1 MKKDGHTDVA
11 SSRRMCRAIMEDV
24 GDIMR
29 TLPQDGEAE
38 LPTWWTNKLAV
49 SSAYLNSARDY
60 LMYSA
65 DIEEETRD
73 DSFNAMIEAP
83 EKSLFSVK
91 NDEMKFEVANE
102 EGGIE
107 VDSYTTKHF
116 DICPTAEALYKSI
129 DTQIDAEAMDI
140 AERAAKLQDV
150 LFYMEKMAIE
160 NDQANVSDVQMAEN
174 LADEIM
180 TLAGMMGLRE
190 EHDYVE
196 STHVAKIRELA
207 GMSESDEEDTKE
219 MVVEI
224 KED

>member
-11 SSRRMCRAIMEDV
+11 SSRRMCRTIMEDV

-60 LMYSA
+60 LMYSS
-65 DIEEETRD
+65 DIEETRD
-73 DSFNAMIEAP
+73 NTDLVAP
-83 EKSLFSVK
+83 PKSLFSVK
-91 NDEMKFEVANE
+91 NDDMKFEVVNE

-107 VDSYTTKHF
+107 VGSYTTKHF
-116 DICPTAEALYKSI
+116 DICPSAEALYKSI

-180 TLAGMMGLRE
+180 ALAGMMGLRE
-190 EHDYVE
+190 EHAYVE
-196 STHVAKIRELA
+196 ATHVAKIRELA
-207 GMSESDEEDTKE
+207 GMNESDEEDTKE
-219 MVVEI
+219 MIVEI
-224 KED
+224 KTEDC

>member
-11 SSRRMCRAIMEDV
+11 SSRRMCRTIMEDV

-60 LMYSA
+60 LMYSS
-65 DIEEETRD
+65 DIEETRD
-73 DSFNAMIEAP
+73 NTDLVAP
-83 EKSLFSVK
+83 PKSLFSVK
-91 NDEMKFEVANE
+91 NDDMKFEVVNE

-107 VDSYTTKHF
+107 VGSYTTKHF
-116 DICPTAEALYKSI
+116 DICPSAEALYKSI

-180 TLAGMMGLRE
+180 ALAGMMGLRE
-190 EHDYVE
+190 EHAYVE
-196 STHVAKIRELA
+196 ATHVAKIRELA
-207 GMSESDEEDTKE
+207 GMNESDEEDTKE
-219 MVVEI
+219 MILEI
-224 KED
+224 KTEDC

>member
-11 SSRRMCRAIMEDV
+11 SSRRMCRTIMEDV

-60 LMYSA
+60 LMYSS
-65 DIEEETRD
+65 DIEETRD
-73 DSFNAMIEAP
+73 NTDLVAP
-83 EKSLFSVK
+83 PKSLFSVK
-91 NDEMKFEVANE
+91 NDDMRFEVVNE
-102 EGGIE
+102 DGGIG
-107 VDSYTTKHF
+107 VGSYTTKHF
-116 DICPTAEALYKSI
+116 DICPSAETLYKSI
-129 DTQIDAEAMDI
+129 ESQIDSDSMDV

-174 LADEIM
+174 IADEIM
-180 TLAGMMGLRE
+180 FLAGMMGLRE
-190 EHDYVE
+190 EHAYVE
-196 STHVAKIRELA
+196 ATHVAKIRELA
-207 GMSESDEEDTKE
+207 GMNESDEEDTKE
-219 MVVEI
+219 MIVEI
-224 KED
+224 KTEDC

>member
-11 SSRRMCRAIMEDV
+11 SSRRMCRTIMEDV

-60 LMYSA
+60 IMYSS
-65 DIEEETRD
+65 DIEETRD
-73 DSFNAMIEAP
+73 NTDLVAP
-83 EKSLFSVK
+83 PKSLFSVK
-91 NDEMKFEVANE
+91 NDDMKFEVVNE

-107 VDSYTTKHF
+107 VGSYTTKHF
-116 DICPTAEALYKSI
+116 DICPSAEALYKSI

-180 TLAGMMGLRE
+180 ALAGMMGLRE
-190 EHDYVE
+190 EHAYVE
-196 STHVAKIRELA
+196 ATHVAKIRELA
-207 GMSESDEEDTKE
+207 GMNESDEEDTKE
-219 MVVEI
+219 MIVEI
-224 KED
+224 KTEDC

>member
-11 SSRRMCRAIMEDV
+11 SSRRMCRTIMEDV

-60 LMYSA
+60 LMYSS
-65 DIEEETRD
+65 DIEETRD
-73 DSFNAMIEAP
+73 NTESVAP
-83 EKSLFSVK
+83 PKSLFSVK
-91 NDEMKFEVANE
+91 NDDMKFEVVNE

-107 VDSYTTKHF
+107 VGSYTTKHF
-116 DICPTAEALYKSI
+116 DICPSAETLYKSI
-129 DTQIDAEAMDI
+129 ESQIDSDSMDV

-180 TLAGMMGLRE
+180 FLAGMMGLRE
-190 EHDYVE
+190 EHAYVE
-196 STHVAKIRELA
+196 ATHVAKIRELA
-207 GMSESDEEDTKE
+207 GMNESDEEDTKE
-219 MVVEI
+219 MIVEI
-224 KED
+224 KTEDC

>member
-11 SSRRMCRAIMEDV
+11 SSHRMCRTIMEDV

-60 LMYSA
+60 LMYSS
-65 DIEEETRD
+65 DIEETRD
-73 DSFNAMIEAP
+73 NTDLVAP
-83 EKSLFSVK
+83 PKSLFSVK
-91 NDEMKFEVANE
+91 NDDMRFEVVNE
-102 EGGIE
+102 DGGIE
-107 VDSYTTKHF
+107 VGSYTTKHF
-116 DICPTAEALYKSI
+116 DICPSAETLYKSI
-129 DTQIDAEAMDI
+129 ESQIDSDSMDV

-174 LADEIM
+174 IADEIM
-180 TLAGMMGLRE
+180 FLAGMMGLRE
-190 EHDYVE
+190 EHAYVE
-196 STHVAKIRELA
+196 ATHVAKIRELA
-207 GMSESDEEDTKE
+207 GMNESDEEDTKE
-219 MVVEI
+219 MIVEI
-224 KED
+224 KTEDC

>member
-60 LMYSA
+60 LIYSA

-73 DSFNAMIEAP
+73 EGSFMIEAP

-91 NDEMKFEVANE
+91 NDEMMFEVANE

-107 VDSYTTKHF
+107 VGSYTTKHF
-116 DICPTAEALYKSI
+116 DICPTAEKLYRTI
-129 DTQIDAEAMDI
+129 DMRLDEEQMEY
-140 AERAAKLQDV
+140 AERSAKLQDV

-180 TLAGMMGLRE
+180 TLAEMMRLQGMHE
-190 EHDYVE
+190 YVE
-196 STHVAKIRELA
+196 SVHVAKIRELA

-219 MVVEI
+219 MIVEI

>member
-60 LMYSA
+60 LMYSS
-65 DIEEETRD
+65 DIEETRD
-73 DSFNAMIEAP
+73 NTDLVASP
-83 EKSLFSVK
+83 KSLFSVK
-91 NDEMKFEVANE
+91 NDDMKFEVVNE
-102 EGGIE
+102 DGGIE
-107 VDSYTTKHF
+107 VGSYTTKHF
-116 DICPTAEALYKSI
+116 DICPSAETLYKSI
-129 DTQIDAEAMDI
+129 ESQIDSDSMDV
-140 AERAAKLQDV
+140 AERTAKLQDV

-174 LADEIM
+174 IADEIM
-180 TLAGMMGLRE
+180 FLAGMMGLRE
-190 EHDYVE
+190 EHAYVE
-196 STHVAKIRELA
+196 ATHVAKIRELA
-207 GMSESDEEDTKE
+207 GMNESDEEDTKE
-219 MVVEI
+219 MIVEI
-224 KED
+224 KTEDC

>member
-11 SSRRMCRAIMEDV
+11 SSRRMCRTIMEDV

-60 LMYSA
+60 IMYSS
-65 DIEEETRD
+65 DIEETRD
-73 DSFNAMIEAP
+73 NTDLVAP
-83 EKSLFSVK
+83 PKSLFSIK
-91 NDEMKFEVANE
+91 NDDMKFEVVNE
-102 EGGIE
+102 DGGIE
-107 VDSYTTKHF
+107 VGSYITKHF
-116 DICPTAEALYKSI
+116 DICPSAEKLYKSI
-129 DTQIDAEAMDI
+129 ESQIDSDSMSV

-180 TLAGMMGLRE
+180 FLAGMMGLRE
-190 EHDYVE
+190 EHAYVE
-196 STHVAKIRELA
+196 AIHVAKIRELA
-207 GMSESDEEDTKE
+207 GMNESDEEDTKE
-219 MVVEI
+219 MIVEI
-224 KED
+224 KTEDC

>member
-11 SSRRMCRAIMEDV
+11 SSRRMCRTIMEDV

-60 LMYSA
+60 IMYSS
-65 DIEEETRD
+65 DIEETRD
-73 DSFNAMIEAP
+73 NTDLVAP
-83 EKSLFSVK
+83 PKSLFSVK
-91 NDEMKFEVANE
+91 NDDMKFEVVNE

-107 VDSYTTKHF
+107 VGSYTTKHF
-116 DICPTAEALYKSI
+116 DICPSAETLYKSI
-129 DTQIDAEAMDI
+129 ESQIDSDSMI
-140 AERAAKLQDV
+140 VAERAAKLQDV

-180 TLAGMMGLRE
+180 FLAGMMGLRE
-190 EHDYVE
+190 EHAYVE
-196 STHVAKIRELA
+196 ATHVAKIRELA
-207 GMSESDEEDTKE
+207 GMDESDEEDTKE
-219 MVVEI
+219 MVLEI
-224 KED
+224 KTEDC

>member
-11 SSRRMCRAIMEDV
+11 SSRRMCRTIMEDV

-60 LMYSA
+60 IMYSS
-65 DIEEETRD
+65 DIEETRD
-73 DSFNAMIEAP
+73 NTDLVAP
-83 EKSLFSVK
+83 PKSLFSVK

-107 VDSYTTKHF
+107 VESYTTKHF
-116 DICPTAEALYKSI
+116 DICPSAESLYKSI

-180 TLAGMMGLRE
+180 FLAGMMGLRE
-190 EHDYVE
+190 EHAYVE
-196 STHVAKIRELA
+196 ATHVAKIRELA
-207 GMSESDEEDTKE
+207 GMNESDEEDTKE
-219 MVVEI
+219 MVLEI
-224 KED
+224 KTEDC

>member
-11 SSRRMCRAIMEDV
+11 SSRRMCRTIMEDV

-60 LMYSA
+60 IMYSS
-65 DIEEETRD
+65 DIEETRD
-73 DSFNAMIEAP
+73 NTDLVAP
-83 EKSLFSVK
+83 PKSLFSIK
-91 NDEMKFEVANE
+91 NDDMKFEVVNE
-102 EGGIE
+102 DGGIE
-107 VDSYTTKHF
+107 VGSYITKHF
-116 DICPTAEALYKSI
+116 DICPSAETLYKSI
-129 DTQIDAEAMDI
+129 ESQIDSDSMSV

-180 TLAGMMGLRE
+180 FLAGMMGLRE
-190 EHDYVE
+190 EHAYVE
-196 STHVAKIRELA
+196 SIHVAKIRELA
-207 GMSESDEEDTKE
+207 GMNESDEEDTKE
-219 MVVEI
+219 MIVEI
-224 KED
+224 KTEDC

>member
-11 SSRRMCRAIMEDV
+11 SSRRMCRTIMEDV

-60 LMYSA
+60 LMYSS
-65 DIEEETRD
+65 DIEETRD
-73 DSFNAMIEAP
+73 NTDLVASP
-83 EKSLFSVK
+83 KSLFSVK
-91 NDEMKFEVANE
+91 NDDMKFEVVNE
-102 EGGIE
+102 DGGIE
-107 VDSYTTKHF
+107 VGSYTTKHF
-116 DICPTAEALYKSI
+116 DLCPSAETLYKSI
-129 DTQIDAEAMDI
+129 ESQIDSDSMDV

-174 LADEIM
+174 IADEIM
-180 TLAGMMGLRE
+180 FLAGMMGLRE
-190 EHDYVE
+190 EHAYVE
-196 STHVAKIRELA
+196 AIHVAKIRELA
-207 GMSESDEEDTKE
+207 GMNESDEEDTKE
-219 MVVEI
+219 MIVEI
-224 KED
+224 KTEDC

>member
-11 SSRRMCRAIMEDV
+11 SSRRMCRTIMEDV

-60 LMYSA
+60 LMYSS
-65 DIEEETRD
+65 DIEETRD
-73 DSFNAMIEAP
+73 NTDLVAP
-83 EKSLFSVK
+83 PKSLFSVK
-91 NDEMKFEVANE
+91 NDDMRFEVVNE

-107 VDSYTTKHF
+107 VGSYTTKHF
-116 DICPTAEALYKSI
+116 DICPSAEALYKSI
-129 DTQIDAEAMDI
+129 ESQIDSEAMDI

-180 TLAGMMGLRE
+180 ALAGMMGLRE
-190 EHDYVE
+190 EHAYVE
-196 STHVAKIRELA
+196 ATHVAKIRELCWY
-207 GMSESDEEDTKE
+207 E
-219 MVVEI
+219 
-224 KED
+224 

>member
-11 SSRRMCRAIMEDV
+11 SSRRMCRTIMEDV
-24 GDIMR
+24 GDIMK

-60 LMYSA
+60 LMYSS
-65 DIEEETRD
+65 DIEETRD
-73 DSFNAMIEAP
+73 NTESVAP
-83 EKSLFSVK
+83 PKSLFSVK
-91 NDEMKFEVANE
+91 NDDMKFEVVNE

-107 VDSYTTKHF
+107 VGSYTTKHF
-116 DICPTAEALYKSI
+116 DICPSAETLYKSI
-129 DTQIDAEAMDI
+129 ESQIDSDSMDV

-180 TLAGMMGLRE
+180 FLAGMMGLRE
-190 EHDYVE
+190 EHAYVE
-196 STHVAKIRELA
+196 ATHVAKIRELA
-207 GMSESDEEDTKE
+207 GMNESDEEDTKE
-219 MVVEI
+219 MIVEI
-224 KED
+224 KTEDC

>member
-11 SSRRMCRAIMEDV
+11 SSRRMCRTIMEDV

-29 TLPQDGEAE
+29 TLPQDGEGE
-38 LPTWWTNKLAV
+38 LPTWWTNKLAI

-60 LMYSA
+60 IMYSS
-65 DIEEETRD
+65 DIEETRD
-73 DSFNAMIEAP
+73 NTDLVAP
-83 EKSLFSVK
+83 PKSLFSVK
-91 NDEMKFEVANE
+91 NDDMKFEVVNE

-107 VDSYTTKHF
+107 IGSYNTKHF
-116 DICPTAEALYKSI
+116 DICPSAETLYKSI
-129 DTQIDAEAMDI
+129 ESQIDSEAMDI

-180 TLAGMMGLRE
+180 ALAGMMGLRE
-190 EHDYVE
+190 EHAYVE
-196 STHVAKIRELA
+196 ATHVAKIRELA
-207 GMSESDEEDTKE
+207 GMNESDEEDTKE
-219 MVVEI
+219 MIVEI
-224 KED
+224 KTEDC

>member
-11 SSRRMCRAIMEDV
+11 SSRRMCRTIMEDV

-60 LMYSA
+60 LMYSS
-65 DIEEETRD
+65 DIEETRD
-73 DSFNAMIEAP
+73 NTDLVASP
-83 EKSLFSVK
+83 KSLFSVK
-91 NDEMKFEVANE
+91 NDDMKFEVVNE

-107 VDSYTTKHF
+107 VESYTTKHF
-116 DICPTAEALYKSI
+116 DICPSAEALYKSI

-180 TLAGMMGLRE
+180 ALAGMMGLRE
-190 EHDYVE
+190 EHAYVE
-196 STHVAKIRELA
+196 ATHVAKIRELA
-207 GMSESDEEDTKE
+207 GMNESDEEDTKE
-219 MVVEI
+219 MIVEI
-224 KED
+224 KTEDC

>member
-11 SSRRMCRAIMEDV
+11 SSRRMCRTIMEDV

-60 LMYSA
+60 LMYSS
-65 DIEEETRD
+65 DIEETRD
-73 DSFNAMIEAP
+73 NTDLVAP
-83 EKSLFSVK
+83 PKSLFSVK
-91 NDEMKFEVANE
+91 NDDMKFEVVNE

-107 VDSYTTKHF
+107 VGSYTTKHF
-116 DICPTAEALYKSI
+116 DICPSAETLYKSI
-129 DTQIDAEAMDI
+129 ESQIDSDSMI
-140 AERAAKLQDV
+140 VAERAAKLQDV

-180 TLAGMMGLRE
+180 FLAGMMGLRE
-190 EHDYVE
+190 EHAYVE
-196 STHVAKIRELA
+196 ATHVAKIRELA
-207 GMSESDEEDTKE
+207 GMNESDEEDTKE
-219 MVVEI
+219 MIVEI
-224 KED
+224 KTEDC

>member
-11 SSRRMCRAIMEDV
+11 SSRRMCRTIMEDV

-60 LMYSA
+60 LMYSS
-65 DIEEETRD
+65 DIEETRD
-73 DSFNAMIEAP
+73 NTDLVASP
-83 EKSLFSVK
+83 KSLFSVK
-91 NDEMKFEVANE
+91 NDDMKFEVVNE
-102 EGGIE
+102 DGGIE
-107 VDSYTTKHF
+107 VGSYTTKHF
-116 DICPTAEALYKSI
+116 DICPSAETLYKSI
-129 DTQIDAEAMDI
+129 ESQIDSDSMDV

-174 LADEIM
+174 IADEIM
-180 TLAGMMGLRE
+180 FLAGMMGLRE
-190 EHDYVE
+190 EHAYVE
-196 STHVAKIRELA
+196 AIHVAKIRELA
-207 GMSESDEEDTKE
+207 GMNESDEEDTKE
-219 MVVEI
+219 MIVEI
-224 KED
+224 KTEDC

>member
-11 SSRRMCRAIMEDV
+11 SSRRMCRTIMEDV
-24 GDIMR
+24 GDIIR
-29 TLPQDGEAE
+29 TLPQDGEGE
-38 LPTWWTNKLAV
+38 LPTWWTNKLAI

-60 LMYSA
+60 IMYSS
-65 DIEEETRD
+65 DIEETRD
-73 DSFNAMIEAP
+73 NTDLVAP
-83 EKSLFSVK
+83 LKSLFSVK
-91 NDEMKFEVANE
+91 NDDMKFEVVNE

-107 VDSYTTKHF
+107 VESYTTKHF
-116 DICPTAEALYKSI
+116 DICPSAETLYKSI

-180 TLAGMMGLRE
+180 ALAGMMGLRE
-190 EHDYVE
+190 EHAYVE
-196 STHVAKIRELA
+196 ATHVAKIRELA
-207 GMSESDEEDTKE
+207 GMNESDEEDTKE
-219 MVVEI
+219 MIVEI
-224 KED
+224 KTEDC